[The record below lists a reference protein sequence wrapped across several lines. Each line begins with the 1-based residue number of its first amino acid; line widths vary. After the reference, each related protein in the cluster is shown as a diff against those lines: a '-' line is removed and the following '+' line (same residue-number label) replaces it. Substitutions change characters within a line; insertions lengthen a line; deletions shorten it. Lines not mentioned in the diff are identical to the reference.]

1 MRCAGARG
9 GCEHPWPSLG
19 KQHHLVSL
27 HGWHSRAQNMH
38 SSAWREKKRG
48 KSSAGKVPGVSQGG
62 TERSRSWP
70 RVLAEK
76 KRLNDFLGC
85 MRQCIHC
92 RSGGVILPLCSAPV
106 CWVQGCAPQWERSQ
120 KGGLVEVYKY
130 PKGQWSLAVFSGAQC
145 QDNGHK
151 LGHKSFCPSIPKI
164 FFIVQDL
171 RRSLPTIR

>member
-1 MRCAGARG
+1 MSIPGRAWGSSTISCRSTAGTAEHKICTAVPG
-9 GCEHPWPSLG
+9 G
-19 KQHHLVSL
+19 
-27 HGWHSRAQNMH
+27 R
-38 SSAWREKKRG
+38 KKRG

-62 TERSRSWP
+62 TEWSRSWP

-171 RRSLPTIR
+171 RRSLPTIP